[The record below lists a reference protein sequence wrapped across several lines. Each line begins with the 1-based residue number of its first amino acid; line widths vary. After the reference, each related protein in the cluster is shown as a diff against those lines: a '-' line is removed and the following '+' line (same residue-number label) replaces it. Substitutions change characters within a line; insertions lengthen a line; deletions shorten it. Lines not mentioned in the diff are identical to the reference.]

1 MRIGVMVCHCG
12 NNIAATVDCE
22 AVAQAA
28 REFPDVV
35 YATDH
40 MYACSDPGQK
50 TIEQTIRDLKLD
62 GVVVASCSP
71 RMHEVTFRRA
81 VERAGLNRYMFE
93 MANIR
98 EHVAWVS
105 LDRKRNTRKAID
117 LVRMAVEKLRVDRPL
132 TPKSFDVQKRVLIVG
147 GGVAGIQAALDCA
160 DGGLDVVLV
169 ERKSSIGGIMS
180 KLDKTFPTID
190 CSVCV
195 LGPKMVDAGQNP
207 RITLHALSEVE
218 EVSGYVGNFE
228 VKVRKRT
235 TFVDWTKCTGCG
247 ACQEKCPSKKVPDA
261 FNENVSLTTAINI
274 PFPQAIPKRAAISA
288 AHCIRLTKGK
298 CGNCEKVCPTGA
310 IDFNMQDEF
319 VTEKVGAIIAATG
332 LDLFDHTK
340 LGEYGAGRYPDV
352 VTSLAYE
359 RMLSASGPT
368 AGHIKR
374 PSDGREPKTVVFIS
388 CVGSRDR
395 SVDRPYCSGFCCMY
409 TAKQAI
415 LTRDHIPD
423 SRAYVFYMDIR
434 ANGKG
439 YEEFVR
445 RAQEEYGVEYVRG
458 RVAHIHPTVN
468 AQGGQL
474 VVRGADTLLGQQ
486 VEIKAD
492 LVVLAVGA
500 EASHGASE
508 LAEKLRIS
516 YDHYGFFMEGHPKL
530 RPVETNT
537 AGVYLAGGCQ
547 GPKDIPASVAQAS
560 AAAGKVLALLS
571 KDKLESDP
579 QIAQVAGNRCIGC
592 GKCERTCPFG
602 AIRMR
607 ELRDGSKRA
616 EVVETVCQGCGICS
630 VTCPVRA
637 IQLAHFT
644 DSQLLAEV
652 NALCRTWDETTES

>member
-1 MRIGVMVCHCG
+1 MRIGVMICHCG

-35 YATDH
+35 FATDH

-50 TIEQTIRDLKLD
+50 SIEQAIVDLKLD

-71 RMHEVTFRRA
+71 RMHEQTFRRA

-105 LDRKRNTRKAID
+105 LDRKRNTQKATD

-132 TPKSFDVQKRVLIVG
+132 TPKSFAVQKRVLIVG

-160 DGGLDVVLV
+160 EGGLEVVLV
-169 ERKSSIGGIMS
+169 EKKSSIGGIMS

-195 LGPKMVDAGQNP
+195 LGPKMVDCGQHP
-207 RITLHALSEVE
+207 RITLHALSEVD

-228 VKVRKRT
+228 VKIKKHAT
-235 TFVDWTKCTGCG
+235 YVDWTKCTGCG

-261 FNENVSLTTAINI
+261 FNESVSFTTAIGI
-274 PFPQAIPKRAAISA
+274 PFPQAIPKRATIDA

-298 CGNCEKVCPTGA
+298 CGNCERVCPTGA
-310 IDFNMQDEF
+310 IDFDMKDEV

-332 LDLFDHTK
+332 IGLFDHTK

-374 PSDGREPKTVVFIS
+374 PSDGKEPKTVAFIS

-395 SVDRPYCSGFCCMY
+395 SVDRPYCSNFCCMY

-458 RVAHIHPTVN
+458 RVAHIHPV
-468 AQGGQL
+468 QGPEGGQL
-474 VVRGADTLLGQQ
+474 MVRAADTLLGRQ
-486 VEIKAD
+486 VELAAD

-500 EASHGASE
+500 EASPGAPD

-516 YDHYGFFMEGHPKL
+516 YDHYGFFLESHPKL

-537 AGVYLAGGCQ
+537 VGVYLAGACQ

-571 KDKLESDP
+571 KDTLESDP
-579 QIAQVAGNRCIGC
+579 QIAQVRATRCIGC